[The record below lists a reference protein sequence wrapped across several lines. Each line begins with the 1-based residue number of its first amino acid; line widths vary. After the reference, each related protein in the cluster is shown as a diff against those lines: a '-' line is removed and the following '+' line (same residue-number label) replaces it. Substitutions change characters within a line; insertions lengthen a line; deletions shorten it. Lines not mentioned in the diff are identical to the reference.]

1 MQQVEDKI
9 LYLIQLWADTF
20 MMHQEEFK
28 NIHEAY
34 RILRKEGTLSIKNK
48 K

>member
-1 MQQVEDKI
+1 VEDKV

-34 RILRKEGTLSIKNK
+34 RTLRKEGTFFEENK